1 MEENRLSQTVALD
14 PTGLLLLGAGPAL
27 ARSYGLIPALCM
39 SALTLFLL
47 VCSSLLVRTF
57 RGLIGQGQLLY
68 GGILIIAGL
77 VSIAELLLQAFLPGV
92 FELLGVYL
100 NLSAAS
106 LLVFSVAE
114 RSRDRALRLSLLE
127 SLLVGLGFTAVLLV
141 MGAVRELLGSGSIGQ
156 TSLSFFESHKI
167 PIFAQAS
174 GGFITLAFVTA
185 LINRLKGKAGTN
197 SPDSKIESLDSEAEE
212 SVK

>member
-1 MEENRLSQTVALD
+1 MEKNRISQAVTQD

-39 SALTLFLL
+39 SGLTLFLL
-47 VCSSLLVRTF
+47 LCSSLLVRTF
-57 RGLIGQGQLLY
+57 RGLIGQRQLLY

-77 VSIAELLLQAFLPGV
+77 VSIAQLLLQAFLPGV

-114 RSRDRALRLSLLE
+114 RSRDRALSASLLE

-141 MGAVRELLGSGSIGQ
+141 MGAVRELLGSGSIGGI
-156 TSLSFFESHKI
+156 SLGFFESHKI
-167 PIFAQAS
+167 QFFAQAP
-174 GGFITLAFVTA
+174 GGFISLAFVAA
-185 LINRLKGKAGTN
+185 LINRLKDKVNKN
-197 SPDSKIESLDSEAEE
+197 SPDTADSGREAEE
-212 SVK
+212 RVK